1 VKTSRPN
8 FRAALLAATFLA
20 LASAASAEALIKSE
34 LVAEKVVHQAS
45 GQVAT
50 APATAAK
57 PGDLVVYTARYS
69 NAGKDAARSLVVTVP
84 VPPGLD
90 YQGRA
95 ANDKLPPSLA
105 SLDGQNFAPIP
116 LTRKVRTPDGKEV
129 VQAVPIGEYRFL
141 RWNLPELA
149 AGATVSVQL
158 TAKVSTNP

>member
-1 VKTSRPN
+1 VKTSSPKL
-8 FRAALLAATFLA
+8 RAALVAAAFLA

-34 LVAEKVVHQAS
+34 LVAEKVVQHAS
-45 GQVAT
+45 GQTST

-69 NAGKDAARSLVVTVP
+69 NTGKDAARSVVVTVP
-84 VPPGLD
+84 VPAGLD
-90 YQGRA
+90 YQGRP

-105 SLDGQNFAPIP
+105 SLDGQNFAAIP
-116 LTRKVRTPDGKEV
+116 LTRKVRTPDGKEL
-129 VQAVPIGEYRFL
+129 VQPVPLGEYRFL
-141 RWNLPELA
+141 RWNLSELA